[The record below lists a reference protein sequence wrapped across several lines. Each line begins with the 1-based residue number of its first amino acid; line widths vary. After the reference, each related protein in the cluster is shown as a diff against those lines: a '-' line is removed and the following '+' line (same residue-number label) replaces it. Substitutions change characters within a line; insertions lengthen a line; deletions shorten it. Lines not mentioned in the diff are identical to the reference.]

1 MKVHYDLLG
10 CFRSQNGNFAA
21 NKIHEAARKSK
32 YMKEF
37 LLLCAD
43 IAGIQRKQMNSL
55 RPLWVILAK
64 VLACLSISAAIW
76 ARLNVLKQIYRNL

>member
-1 MKVHYDLLG
+1 
-10 CFRSQNGNFAA
+10 
-21 NKIHEAARKSK
+21 
-32 YMKEF
+32 MKEF

-43 IAGIQRKQMNSL
+43 IAGIQSKQMNSL